1 VRYHTRLIK
10 IIRTTGLWEPQPMG
24 GSVPEGPTMTNDTHN
39 YDPQRHSDY
48 QDDEIDLRELFGII
62 WQGKWW
68 IIAITFVFAVGSV
81 IYSLSLPNI
90 YKSEATLA
98 PTEEASGGG
107 LSQMAGQLG
116 GLASLAGVNLGGG
129 NTDKTTIALE
139 ILKSRAFIKGFVEK
153 YDILPELMAVEEWN
167 RGSGVVFNNELYN
180 PDTKEWVREVEP
192 PKQPEPSSWEYVK
205 VFRESV
211 LEVSKDDTTGLVTIA
226 VNHQSPEVAE
236 QWVVWLIEE
245 INNHMRERDI
255 QEAQRSLEYLDKE
268 LQSTSLS
275 DMQQVFYQLIEKQ
288 TQTIML
294 ANVRPEYIFQ
304 TLDPAVVPE
313 QKAKPSR
320 ALICIIGTFLGGF
333 LSVGF
338 VLVRNIFRKETKI

>member
-1 VRYHTRLIK
+1 
-10 IIRTTGLWEPQPMG
+10 MG
-24 GSVPEGPTMTNDTHN
+24 GSVPEGPIMTNDTHN

-338 VLVRNIFRKETKI
+338 VLVRNIFRKEDENKWRDAML

>member
-1 VRYHTRLIK
+1 
-10 IIRTTGLWEPQPMG
+10 M
-24 GSVPEGPTMTNDTHN
+24 PEGPTMTNDTHN

-139 ILKSRAFIKGFVEK
+139 ILKSRAFIKSFVEK

-167 RGSGVVFNNELYN
+167 RGTGIVFNNELYN
-180 PDTKEWVREVEP
+180 PDIKEWVREVEP

-236 QWVVWLIEE
+236 QWVKWLIEE

-255 QEAQRSLEYLDKE
+255 QEAKRSLEYLDKE

-338 VLVRNIFRKETKI
+338 VLVRNIFRKEENA

>member
-1 VRYHTRLIK
+1 
-10 IIRTTGLWEPQPMG
+10 MG
-24 GSVPEGPTMTNDTHN
+24 GSVPEGPTMKNDTHN

-81 IYSLSLPNI
+81 VYSLSLPNI

-116 GLASLAGVNLGGG
+116 GLASLAGVNLGG
-129 NTDKTTIALE
+129 NSTDKTTIALE
-139 ILKSRAFIKGFVEK
+139 ILKSRAFIKSFVEK

-167 RGSGVVFNNELYN
+167 RGTGLVFNREVYN
-180 PDTKEWVREVEP
+180 SDTKEWVREVEP
-192 PKQPEPSSWEYVK
+192 PKQPAPSSWEYVK
-205 VFRESV
+205 VFRDQV
-211 LEVSKDDTTGLVTIA
+211 LQVTKDDTTGLVTIA
-226 VNHQSPEVAE
+226 INHQSPEVAE
-236 QWVVWLIEE
+236 QWVGWLIEE

-268 LQSTSLS
+268 LQNTSLS
-275 DMQQVFYQLIEKQ
+275 DMQQVFYELIEKQ

-304 TLDPAVVPE
+304 TLDPAVLPE

-338 VLVRNIFRKETKI
+338 VLIKNIFRKNGEK

>member
-1 VRYHTRLIK
+1 
-10 IIRTTGLWEPQPMG
+10 
-24 GSVPEGPTMTNDTHN
+24 MTKDTQQAPLTPHN
-39 YDPQRHSDY
+39 YEPQRHPDY

-68 IIAITFVFAVGSV
+68 VIAITFVFAVGSV
-81 IYSLSLPNI
+81 IYSLNLPNI

-98 PTEEASGGG
+98 PTEEISGGG

-116 GLASLAGVNLGGG
+116 GLASLAGVNIGG
-129 NTDKTTIALE
+129 NSADKTTIALE

-167 RGSGVVFNNELYN
+167 RGAGIVFNNELYN
-180 PDTKEWVREVEP
+180 PNTQEWVREFEP
-192 PKQPEPSSWEYVK
+192 PQQPKPSNWEYVK

-226 VNHQSPEVAE
+226 VNHQSPEVAQ

-338 VLVRNIFRKETKI
+338 VLVRNIFRKEDEI

>member
-1 VRYHTRLIK
+1 LIK

-24 GSVPEGPTMTNDTHN
+24 GSVPEGPIMTNDTHN

>member
-1 VRYHTRLIK
+1 
-10 IIRTTGLWEPQPMG
+10 
-24 GSVPEGPTMTNDTHN
+24 MTNDTHN

-116 GLASLAGVNLGGG
+116 GLASLAGVNLGGK
-129 NTDKTTIALE
+129 NADKTTIALE
-139 ILKSRAFIKGFVEK
+139 ILKSRAFIKSFVEK

-167 RGSGVVFNNELYN
+167 RGSGVVFDNELYN

-338 VLVRNIFRKETKI
+338 VLVRNIFRKEDEK

>member
-1 VRYHTRLIK
+1 
-10 IIRTTGLWEPQPMG
+10 MG

>member
-1 VRYHTRLIK
+1 MIK
-10 IIRTTGLWEPQPMG
+10 
-24 GSVPEGPTMTNDTHN
+24 DTPKAPLTPHN
-39 YDPQRHSDY
+39 YEPSNHPDY
-48 QDDEIDLRELFGII
+48 QKDEIDLRELFGII

-98 PTEEASGGG
+98 PSEEASGGG

-116 GLASLAGVNLGGG
+116 GLASLAGVNLGKQGA
-129 NTDKTTIALE
+129 DKTTIAIE
-139 ILKSRAFIKGFVEK
+139 ILQSRAFIKNFVEK

-167 RGSGVVFNNELYN
+167 RSTGLLYN
-180 PDTKEWVREVEP
+180 KEVYSPESKEWVREVEP
-192 PKQPEPSSWEYVK
+192 PKEPEPSSWEYVK
-205 VFRESV
+205 VFKDNIISV
-211 LEVSKDDTTGLVTIA
+211 SRDDTKGLVTLA

-236 QWVVWLIEE
+236 QWVTWLINE
-245 INNHMRERDI
+245 INDHMRQRDI
-255 QEAQRSLEYLDKE
+255 QEAQRSLEYLDEEIGK
-268 LQSTSLS
+268 TSLS
-275 DMQQVFYQLIEKQ
+275 NMQQVFYQLIEKQ

-304 TLDPAVVPE
+304 ILDPPVVPE

-320 ALICIIGTFLGGF
+320 SLICIIGMFLGGF
-333 LSVGF
+333 VSVGF
-338 VLVRNIFRKETKI
+338 VLVRNIFRKEEDDNIEK

>member
-1 VRYHTRLIK
+1 
-10 IIRTTGLWEPQPMG
+10 M
-24 GSVPEGPTMTNDTHN
+24 
-39 YDPQRHSDY
+39 
-48 QDDEIDLRELFGII
+48 
-62 WQGKWW
+62 
-68 IIAITFVFAVGSV
+68 GSV

-153 YDILPELMAVEEWN
+153 YEILPELMAVEEWN

>member
-1 VRYHTRLIK
+1 MNDNNPKAPLTPPNY
-10 IIRTTGLWEPQPMG
+10 EPNCHP
-24 GSVPEGPTMTNDTHN
+24 
-39 YDPQRHSDY
+39 DY

-116 GLASLAGVNLGGG
+116 GLASLAGVNLGG
-129 NTDKTTIALE
+129 NTVDKTTIAIE
-139 ILKSRAFIKGFVEK
+139 ILKSRAFIKSFVEK
-153 YDILPELMAVEEWN
+153 YHILPELMAVEEWN
-167 RGSGVVFNNELYN
+167 RQNGLVYNKEIYDPATNEWL
-180 PDTKEWVREVEP
+180 REVEP
-192 PKQPEPSSWEYVK
+192 PQQRQPSSWEYVQ
-205 VFRESV
+205 VFKSNVLSV
-211 LEVSKDDTTGLVTIA
+211 TRDLEKGLVTLS

-236 QWVVWLIEE
+236 QWTNWLISE

-255 QEAQRSLEYLDKE
+255 QEARRSLEYLNEE
-268 LQSTSLS
+268 LQETALS
-275 DMQQVFYQLIEKQ
+275 NMQQVFYQLIEKQ

-304 TLDPAVVPE
+304 VLDPPVVPE

-338 VLVRNIFRKETKI
+338 VLIRNIFRKEDDTKTA

>member
-1 VRYHTRLIK
+1 
-10 IIRTTGLWEPQPMG
+10 MG
-24 GSVPEGPTMTNDTHN
+24 GSVPEGSTMTNDTHN

-139 ILKSRAFIKGFVEK
+139 ILKSRAFIKSFVEK

-167 RGSGVVFNNELYN
+167 RGSGVVFNSEIYN

-205 VFRESV
+205 VFREQI

-338 VLVRNIFRKETKI
+338 VLVRNIFRKEDEK

>member
-1 VRYHTRLIK
+1 
-10 IIRTTGLWEPQPMG
+10 MG
-24 GSVPEGPTMTNDTHN
+24 GSVPEGPIMTNDTHN

-116 GLASLAGVNLGGG
+116 GLASLAGVNLGGK
-129 NTDKTTIALE
+129 NADKTTIALE
-139 ILKSRAFIKGFVEK
+139 ILKSRAFIKSFVEK

-167 RGSGVVFNNELYN
+167 RGSGVVFDNELYN

-338 VLVRNIFRKETKI
+338 VLVRNIFRKEDEK

>member
-1 VRYHTRLIK
+1 
-10 IIRTTGLWEPQPMG
+10 
-24 GSVPEGPTMTNDTHN
+24 MTNDTHN

>member
-1 VRYHTRLIK
+1 
-10 IIRTTGLWEPQPMG
+10 
-24 GSVPEGPTMTNDTHN
+24 MTNDTHN

-338 VLVRNIFRKETKI
+338 VLVRNIFRKEDEK

>member
-1 VRYHTRLIK
+1 
-10 IIRTTGLWEPQPMG
+10 MG
-24 GSVPEGPTMTNDTHN
+24 GSVPEGPIMTNDTHN

-68 IIAITFVFAVGSV
+68 IIAITFVFALGSV

-116 GLASLAGVNLGGG
+116 GLASLAGVNLGSQG
-129 NTDKTTIALE
+129 TDKTTIALE

-167 RGSGVVFNNELYN
+167 RASGIVFNKELYN
-180 PDTKEWVREVEP
+180 PDTQKWVREVDP
-192 PKQPEPSSWEYVK
+192 PKQSAPSSWEYVK
-205 VFRESV
+205 VFRGGV
-211 LEVSKDDTTGLVTIA
+211 LDVNKDDTTGLVTVS

-255 QEAQRSLEYLDKE
+255 QEAKRSLEYLDKE
-268 LQSTSLS
+268 LQGTSLS

-288 TQTIML
+288 TQIIML

-338 VLVRNIFRKETKI
+338 VLVRNIFRKEDEK

>member
-1 VRYHTRLIK
+1 
-10 IIRTTGLWEPQPMG
+10 MG
-24 GSVPEGPTMTNDTHN
+24 GSVPEGLTMTNDTHN

-116 GLASLAGVNLGGG
+116 GLASLSGVNLGGG

-167 RGSGVVFNNELYN
+167 RGSGVVFNSELYN
-180 PDTKEWVREVEP
+180 PDTNEWVREVEP
-192 PKQPEPSSWEYVK
+192 PQQPAPSSWEYVR
-205 VFRESV
+205 VFRDQV

-226 VNHQSPEVAE
+226 VNHQSPEVSE
-236 QWVVWLIEE
+236 KWVGWLIEE

>member
-1 VRYHTRLIK
+1 
-10 IIRTTGLWEPQPMG
+10 MG
-24 GSVPEGPTMTNDTHN
+24 GSVPEGSTMTNDTHN

-81 IYSLSLPNI
+81 VYSLSLPNI

-139 ILKSRAFIKGFVEK
+139 ILKSRAFIKSFVEK

-167 RGSGVVFNNELYN
+167 RGTGIVFDNELYN

-192 PKQPEPSSWEYVK
+192 PKQPTPSSWEYVK
-205 VFRESV
+205 VFRDQV
-211 LEVSKDDTTGLVTIA
+211 LHVTKDETTGLVTIA

-236 QWVVWLIEE
+236 QWVGWLIEE

-268 LQSTSLS
+268 LQNTSLS
-275 DMQQVFYQLIEKQ
+275 DMQQVFYELIEKQ

-338 VLVRNIFRKETKI
+338 VLVRNIFRKEENAA

>member
-1 VRYHTRLIK
+1 MTQ
-10 IIRTTGLWEPQPMG
+10 ENQQNPNNQPTA
-24 GSVPEGPTMTNDTHN
+24 PYGPGQYPPNFYNAPH
-39 YDPQRHSDY
+39 P
-48 QDDEIDLRELFGII
+48 QDDEIDLRELFGIL
-62 WQGKWW
+62 WSGKWW

-81 IYSLSLPNI
+81 FYSLSLPDI
-90 YKSEATLA
+90 YKAEATLA

-107 LSQMAGQLG
+107 LSKMTGQLG
-116 GLASLAGVNLGGG
+116 GLASLAGVDLGG
-129 NTDKTTIALE
+129 NNADKTTIALE
-139 ILKSRAFIKGFVEK
+139 ILKSRAFIKSFVEK
-153 YDILPELMAVEEWN
+153 YDVLPELMALEEWN
-167 RGSGVVFNNELYN
+167 RGTGIVFDNEVFNSDNN
-180 PDTKEWVREVEP
+180 EWVREVEP
-192 PKQPEPSSWEYVK
+192 PQQPKPSSWEYVK
-205 VFRESV
+205 VFREEV
-211 LEVSKDDTTGLVTIA
+211 LEVNKDDTTGLVTIA

-255 QEAQRSLEYLDKE
+255 QEAQRSLEYLGKE

-338 VLVRNIFRKETKI
+338 VLVRNTFRKEEDPKDA

>member
-1 VRYHTRLIK
+1 
-10 IIRTTGLWEPQPMG
+10 
-24 GSVPEGPTMTNDTHN
+24 MTKDTQNAPLTPSN
-39 YDPQRHSDY
+39 YEPQRHPDY

-68 IIAITFVFAVGSV
+68 IIAITFVFAVGTV

-107 LSQMAGQLG
+107 ISQMAGQLG
-116 GLASLAGVNLGGG
+116 GLASLAGVNLGQQGA
-129 NTDKTTIALE
+129 DKTTIALE
-139 ILKSRAFIKGFVEK
+139 ILKSRAFIRGFVEK
-153 YDILPELMAVEEWN
+153 YDILPELMAVEGWN
-167 RGSGVVFNNELYN
+167 RGSGIEFDDETYN
-180 PDTKEWVREVEP
+180 SDSQEWVREVEP
-192 PKQPEPSSWEYVK
+192 PQQPKPSSWEYVK
-205 VFRESV
+205 VFREEV

-226 VNHQSPEVAE
+226 VNHQSPEIAQ

-255 QEAQRSLEYLDKE
+255 QEAQRSLEYLDEE
-268 LQSTSLS
+268 LQNTSLS

-333 LSVGF
+333 LGVGF
-338 VLVRNIFRKETKI
+338 VLVRNIFRKEKEDVA

>member
-1 VRYHTRLIK
+1 MK
-10 IIRTTGLWEPQPMG
+10 
-24 GSVPEGPTMTNDTHN
+24 NDTHN

-338 VLVRNIFRKETKI
+338 VLVRNIFRK

>member
-1 VRYHTRLIK
+1 MRYHTRLIK

-24 GSVPEGPTMTNDTHN
+24 GSVPEGPIMTNDTHN

-153 YDILPELMAVEEWN
+153 SDILPELMAVEEWN

>member
-1 VRYHTRLIK
+1 
-10 IIRTTGLWEPQPMG
+10 
-24 GSVPEGPTMTNDTHN
+24 MTNDTHN

-48 QDDEIDLRELFGII
+48 QNDEIDLRELFGII

-68 IIAITFVFAVGSV
+68 IIAITFVFALGSV

-116 GLASLAGVNLGGG
+116 GLASLAGVNLGSQGA
-129 NTDKTTIALE
+129 DKTTIALE

-167 RGSGVVFNNELYN
+167 RDTGIVFNSELYN
-180 PDTKEWVREVEP
+180 SEIKEWVREVEP

-226 VNHQSPEVAE
+226 VNHQSPEVAQ
-236 QWVVWLIEE
+236 QWVAWLIEE

-255 QEAQRSLEYLDKE
+255 QEAKRSLEYLDKE

-338 VLVRNIFRKETKI
+338 VLVRNIFRKEDEK

>member
-1 VRYHTRLIK
+1 MNK
-10 IIRTTGLWEPQPMG
+10 
-24 GSVPEGPTMTNDTHN
+24 DTPKAPLTPPN
-39 YDPQRHSDY
+39 YEPQRHPDY

-68 IIAITFVFAVGSV
+68 IIAITFVFAIGSV
-81 IYSLSLPNI
+81 IYALSLPNI

-107 LSQMAGQLG
+107 MSQMAGQLG
-116 GLASLAGVNLGGG
+116 GLASLAGVNLGGKSA
-129 NTDKTTIALE
+129 DKTTIALE
-139 ILKSRAFIKGFVEK
+139 ILKSRAFIKSFVEK

-167 RGSGVVFNNELYN
+167 RGVGIKFDDEIYN
-180 PDTKEWVREVEP
+180 PEAKQWIREAEP
-192 PKQPEPSSWEYVK
+192 PQQPQPSSWEYVK
-205 VFRESV
+205 AFREEV
-211 LEVSKDDTTGLVTIA
+211 LEVSKDDATGLVTIA

-255 QEAQRSLEYLDKE
+255 QEAQRSLDYLDKE

-320 ALICIIGTFLGGF
+320 AIICIIGTFLGCF

-338 VLVRNIFRKETKI
+338 VLVRNIFRKEEGKKVNTNNSR

>member
-1 VRYHTRLIK
+1 
-10 IIRTTGLWEPQPMG
+10 MG
-24 GSVPEGPTMTNDTHN
+24 GSVPEGPIMTNDTHN

-153 YDILPELMAVEEWN
+153 YEILPELMAVEEWN

>member
-1 VRYHTRLIK
+1 MRYHTRLIK